1 MSEAVLQRMPWARR
15 RRSRATQAV
24 GFALILLVACSGC
37 VHRTMTI
44 RTNPPGAFVFID
56 DTPIGVTPCTTPFTY
71 YGTRK
76 IRIVKD
82 GFETLTTYQ
91 KIATPWYEWPG
102 VDFVTEN
109 FWPGDIRD
117 DRTLQFQLEPQQIV
131 PPMAVIARGDNMRQ
145 ATRGELL
152 GPPPGVMVGPNGEPL
167 LDPACAP
174 GLESNPPCLNDGEPP
189 RMVPFSGE

>member
-1 MSEAVLQRMPWARR
+1 MSEAFLQRKPWARR
-15 RRSRATQAV
+15 RRSRVTQAV
-24 GFALILLVACSGC
+24 GFALLWLITCSGC

-56 DTPIGVTPCTTPFTY
+56 DTQIGITPCTTPFTY

-82 GFETLTTYQ
+82 GYETLTTYQ
-91 KIATPWYEWPG
+91 KIQTPWYEWPG

-117 DRTLQFQLEPQQIV
+117 DRTLQFQLQPQQIV
-131 PPMAVIARGDNMRQ
+131 PPGAVIARGDNMRQ

-152 GPPPGVMVGPNGEPL
+152 GPPPGMMLGPNGEPL
-167 LDPACAP
+167 GDPNCEP
-174 GLESNPPCLNDGEPP
+174 GLESQPPCLNDGEPP